1 MIKGF
6 KLWLGM
12 VAALVGLQ
20 ILAAL
25 FLHRSFALTAVS
37 DIVQCL
43 LLLSG
48 TAAIVP
54 LVLRSVGRIRL
65 FWVLITLG
73 LSFWLSYQFF
83 WTYCELISRRDVPDL
98 CAWDVVLFLH
108 IAPLM
113 AALALRPHVPR
124 DEYSARVGRLDF
136 ALLFVWWLY
145 LFFCS
150 DCDALAVRRA

>member
-1 MIKGF
+1 MRFLIKGS
-6 KLWLGM
+6 KPWLGM
-12 VAALVGLQ
+12 VTALLGLQ

-25 FLHRSFALTAVS
+25 FLHRSFALTTVS

-48 TAAIVP
+48 TLAFVP
-54 LVLRSVGRIRL
+54 RVLRSAGRIRL

-83 WTYCELISRRDVPDL
+83 WTYYELILQRDVPDL

-124 DEYSARVGRLDF
+124 DEYSGEGPGLP
-136 ALLFVWWLY
+136 
-145 LFFCS
+145 
-150 DCDALAVRRA
+150 